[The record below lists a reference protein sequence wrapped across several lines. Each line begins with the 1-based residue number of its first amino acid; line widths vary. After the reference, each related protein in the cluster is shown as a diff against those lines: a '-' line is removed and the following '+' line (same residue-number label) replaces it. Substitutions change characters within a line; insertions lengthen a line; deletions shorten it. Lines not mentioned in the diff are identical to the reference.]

1 MLDRLSSLP
10 VDLLIQILFVLP
22 TKDVVATCT
31 LPRKFRRAFPW
42 IMSLDLSD
50 SLVSNFLSLLFETVL
65 RAHQSHYITIF
76 RLHLG
81 KNYVATYLDIAKHKN
96 FGCEKGYYPDLKTTQ
111 INAWISF
118 PTTHIDLKELDV
130 RIHVREPG
138 ELPPAV

>member
-42 IMSLDLSD
+42 TTSLDLSD
-50 SLVSNFLSLLFETVL
+50 SPVSNYLQYPYAIQHFPSLSLLFETVL

-96 FGCEKGYYPDLKTTQ
+96 FGCEKGLLPRLEDYTNKCMDLFSY
-111 INAWISF
+111 N
-118 PTTHIDLKELDV
+118 PY
-130 RIHVREPG
+130 
-138 ELPPAV
+138 